1 MSCSFFN
8 EFTVKS
14 KLCSYAQIG
23 TWDWHSKRASST
35 DVYEVGVCLPPSFR
49 FQWFTYKLTE
59 MIVEFGGT
67 DKYMIARRLRELIDI
82 AIANLR
88 KKYEFPFAS
97 NMAVSGD
104 GGF

>member
-35 DVYEVGVCLPPSFR
+35 DMYEVGVCLPPSFR
-49 FQWFTYKLTE
+49 FQCFTYKLTE
-59 MIVEFGGT
+59 IIVEFWGT
-67 DKYMIARRLRELIDI
+67 DKYMIAREFGELIDI

-88 KKYEFPFAS
+88 KKILIPI
-97 NMAVSGD
+97 
-104 GGF
+104 

>member
-14 KLCSYAQIG
+14 QLCSYAQIG

-49 FQWFTYKLTE
+49 FQCFTYKLTE
-59 MIVEFGGT
+59 MIVEFGCT
-67 DKYMIARRLRELIDI
+67 DKYMIARELR
-82 AIANLR
+82 A
-88 KKYEFPFAS
+88 Y
-97 NMAVSGD
+97 
-104 GGF
+104 

>member
-35 DVYEVGVCLPPSFR
+35 DMYEVGVSFLHPSDFSVL
-49 FQWFTYKLTE
+49 LTSLQ
-59 MIVEFGGT
+59 
-67 DKYMIARRLRELIDI
+67 K
-82 AIANLR
+82 
-88 KKYEFPFAS
+88 
-97 NMAVSGD
+97 
-104 GGF
+104 

>member
-1 MSCSFFN
+1 
-8 EFTVKS
+8 
-14 KLCSYAQIG
+14 
-23 TWDWHSKRASST
+23 
-35 DVYEVGVCLPPSFR
+35 
-49 FQWFTYKLTE
+49 

-104 GGF
+104 GGY